1 MPSVVASALPFTTY
15 SLRPKTFGTF
25 VFEANINVYINCS
38 VIFIGTL
45 GNLIFR
51 ITGDYVELK
60 IMIIFWKFCSWW
72 KSIEMRVIGSIDV

>member
-15 SLRPKTFGTF
+15 SLRPKTFATF
-25 VFEANINVYINCS
+25 VFEANINNVYRNCS

-60 IMIIFWKFCSWW
+60 IMIIFSEVVQLVEKY
-72 KSIEMRVIGSIDV
+72 